1 MKVLIIPEDPT
12 HDPHIIKPIIQALL
26 DELGRKAW
34 VDVLRDPHL
43 RGTSEALDAA
53 TIAAIVTENPMIDL
67 FLLVIDRD
75 CNREGNE
82 SKAATRAREHD
93 GKLIACL
100 AKQEVEVWLLA
111 LHTEQLDAPWQS
123 IRAECDPKERFG
135 EPLLRRLGSV
145 GPGAGRKA
153 AMRAL
158 PGNLR
163 PLLSRCDE
171 LAQLKADIDAWWNA
185 RAK

>member
-12 HDPHIIKPIIQALL
+12 HDPHIIKPIIQAIF
-26 DELGRKAW
+26 DDLGRKAR
-34 VDVLRDPHL
+34 VDVLREPHL
-43 RGTSEALDAA
+43 RGTSDALDADTIA
-53 TIAAIVTENPMIDL
+53 TIVSENEMIDL
-67 FLLVIDRD
+67 FLLVVDRD
-75 CNREGNE
+75 CNRDGNDA
-82 SKAATRAREHD
+82 KAAVRAREHD

-100 AKQEVEVWLLA
+100 ARQEVEVWLLA
-111 LHTEQLDAPWQS
+111 LHTDQLDTPWQAV
-123 IRAECDPKERFG
+123 RAECDPKERFG
-135 EPLLRRLGSV
+135 EPLLQRLGSV

-171 LAQLKADIDAWWNA
+171 LAQLKADIDAWWTA
-185 RAK
+185 RT

>member
-1 MKVLIIPEDPT
+1 VKVLIVPEDPT
-12 HDPHIIKPIIQALL
+12 HDPHIIKPIVQSIL
-26 DELGRKAW
+26 DDLGRKAW

-43 RGTSEALDAA
+43 RGTSDALNAT
-53 TIAAIVTENPMIDL
+53 TIAEVVSENPMIDL
-67 FLLVIDRD
+67 FVLVVDRD

-82 SKAATRAREHD
+82 SKAAARAQEHP

-111 LHTEQLDAPWQS
+111 LHSDLIGEPWQAV
-123 IRAECDPKERFG
+123 RADCDPKERFG
-135 EPLLRRLGSV
+135 EPLLRQLGSA

-158 PGNLR
+158 AGHLR

-171 LAQLKADIDAWWNA
+171 LMQLRTDIDAWWQA
-185 RAK
+185 RVG